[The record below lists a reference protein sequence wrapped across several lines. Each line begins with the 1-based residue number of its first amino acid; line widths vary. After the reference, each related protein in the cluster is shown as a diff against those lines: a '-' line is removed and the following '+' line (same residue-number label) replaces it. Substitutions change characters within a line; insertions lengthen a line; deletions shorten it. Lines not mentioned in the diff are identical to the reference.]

1 MLSIKLA
8 ESVGKGHLSYSSIK
22 YALQD
27 MKLWE
32 MYMRGQLKKESD
44 ALTFGSM
51 YDCLLFTPEDFDK
64 QFYILNDS
72 DIIEQLMQERPNLT
86 SPRMTSKYKAWLKE
100 YAEETAEKGLK
111 MVSQEDADTAKEM
124 IERLKVSGVL
134 ENYLIG
140 DYQHEFNQEIEGVPV
155 RGFLDCLNKEYISDH
170 KTTRSLSSFRYAVK
184 DYGYDIQA
192 YIYCTVLGLDKFY
205 WVAQEKAYPYAIG
218 VFEASEE
225 TLKRG
230 KEKFD
235 TAVDR
240 INTYLDNNIQTD
252 TFYIKATI

>member
-32 MYMRGQLKKESD
+32 MYMRGQLFKESE

-64 QFYILNDS
+64 QFMVLNDS
-72 DIIEQLMQERPNLT
+72 TKCEEIGGRA
-86 SPRMTSKYKAWLKE
+86 PRMTNKYKAWVKDFQE
-100 YAEETAEKGLK
+100 EAESKGVKLIG
-111 MVSQEDADTAKEM
+111 EDDFKKAQEM

-134 ENYLIG
+134 ETYLIG
-140 DYQHEFNQEIEGVPV
+140 DYQHEFNQEINGVPV

-170 KTTRSLSSFRYAVK
+170 KTTRSLNQFRYAVR

-192 YIYCTVLGLDKFY
+192 YIYCSVLGLDKFY
-205 WVAQEKAYPYAIG
+205 WVAQEKAYPFAIG
-218 VFEASEE
+218 VYEASEE
-225 TLKRG
+225 TIANG
-230 KEKFD
+230 EVKFNK
-235 TAVDR
+235 AVER
-240 INTYLDNNIQTD
+240 ISNYLDNNID
-252 TFYIKATI
+252 TETFFIKGII

>member
-32 MYMRGQLKKESD
+32 MYMRGQLFKESD

-64 QFYILNDS
+64 QFLVLNDS
-72 DIIEQLMQERPNLT
+72 AKCEEIGGRA
-86 SPRMTSKYKAWLKE
+86 PRMTNKYKAWVKDFQE
-100 YAEETAEKGLK
+100 EAEQKGVKLIG
-111 MVSQEDADTAKEM
+111 EDDFKKAQEM

-134 ENYLIG
+134 EQYLIG
-140 DYQHEFNQEIEGVPV
+140 DYQYEFNQEIDGVPV

-170 KTTRSLSSFRYAVK
+170 KTTRSLNQFRYAVR
-184 DYGYDIQA
+184 DYGYAIQA

-205 WVAQEKAYPYAIG
+205 WVAQEKAYPFAIG

-225 TLKRG
+225 TIANG
-230 KEKFD
+230 KAKFD
-235 TAVDR
+235 KAVER
-240 INTYLDNNIQTD
+240 ISRYLDNNID
-252 TFYIKATI
+252 TETFFIKGTI

>member
-8 ESVGKGHLSYSSIK
+8 EAVGKGHLSYSSIK

-51 YDCLLFTPEDFDK
+51 YDCMLFTPENFESQFMVLDDK
-64 QFYILNDS
+64 AKCNEIGG
-72 DIIEQLMQERPNLT
+72 RA
-86 SPRMTSKYKAWLKE
+86 PRMTNKYKDWAKGYE
-100 YAEETAEKGLK
+100 AIAEEKGVKLIGI
-111 MVSQEDADTAKEM
+111 EDFVKAQEM

-140 DYQHEFNQEIEGVPV
+140 DYQHEFNQEIDGVPV

-170 KTTRSLSSFRYAVK
+170 KTTRSLNQFRYAVK

-192 YIYCTVLGLDKFY
+192 YIYCTVLGVDKFY
-205 WVAQEKAYPYAIG
+205 WVAQEKAYPFAIG
-218 VFEASEE
+218 VYEASDE
-225 TLKRG
+225 TIERG
-230 KEKFD
+230 KDKFD
-235 TAVDR
+235 KAVSR
-240 INTYLDNNIQTD
+240 INRYLDNNIQTD
-252 TFYIKATI
+252 TFYIKSTI

>member
-8 ESVGKGHLSYSSIK
+8 EAVGKGHLSYSSIK

-32 MYMRGQLKKESD
+32 MYMRGQLFKESE

-51 YDCLLFTPEDFDK
+51 YDCLLFTPENFDK
-64 QFYILNDS
+64 QFMVLNDS
-72 DIIEQLMQERPNLT
+72 TKCEEIGGRA
-86 SPRMTSKYKAWLKE
+86 PRMTNKYKDWVKSFQ
-100 YAEETAEKGLK
+100 EEADAKGLK
-111 MVSQEDADTAKEM
+111 IIGEEDFKKAQEM
-124 IERLKVSGVL
+124 IDRLKVSGVL
-134 ENYLIG
+134 EQYLIG
-140 DYQHEFNQEIEGVPV
+140 DYQHEFNQEINGIPV

-225 TLKRG
+225 TLERG

-252 TFYIKATI
+252 TFYIKSII

>member
-32 MYMRGQLKKESD
+32 MYMRGQLFKESD

-64 QFYILNDS
+64 QFMVLNDS
-72 DIIEQLMQERPNLT
+72 SKCEEIGGRA
-86 SPRMTSKYKAWLKE
+86 PRMTNKYKAWAKDFQ
-100 YAEETAEKGLK
+100 EEADQKGLK
-111 MVSQEDADTAKEM
+111 LIGEDDFQKAKEM

-134 ENYLIG
+134 ETYLIG
-140 DYQHEFNQEIEGVPV
+140 NYQHEFNEQINGVPV
-155 RGFLDCLNKEYISDH
+155 RGFLDCLNENYISDH
-170 KTTRSLSSFRYAVK
+170 KTTRGLKQFRYAVR

-192 YIYCTVLGLDKFY
+192 YIYCTVLGLDTFY
-205 WVAQEKAYPYAIG
+205 WVAQEKSYPYAIG
-218 VFEASEE
+218 VYQASEE
-225 TLKRG
+225 TLVSG
-230 KEKFD
+230 QEKFNK
-235 TAVDR
+235 AVDR
-240 INTYLDNNIQTD
+240 INRYLDNNLKTD
-252 TFYIKATI
+252 TFFIKGMI

>member
-8 ESVGKGHLSYSSIK
+8 EAVGKGHLSYSSVK

-32 MYMRGQLKKESD
+32 MYMRGQLFKESE

-64 QFYILNDS
+64 QFLVLNDS
-72 DIIEQLMQERPNLT
+72 TKCEEIGGRA
-86 SPRMTSKYKAWLKE
+86 PRMTNKYKAWVKDFQ
-100 YAEETAEKGLK
+100 EEADEKGVKLIGQDDFK
-111 MVSQEDADTAKEM
+111 KAQEM

-134 ENYLIG
+134 EQYLIG
-140 DYQHEFNQEIEGVPV
+140 DYQHEFNQEIDGVPV

-170 KTTRSLSSFRYAVK
+170 KTTRSLKQFRYAVK

-192 YIYCTVLGLDKFY
+192 YIYCTVLGIDKFY
-205 WVAQEKAYPYAIG
+205 WVAQEKAYPFAIG

-225 TLKRG
+225 TIANG
-230 KEKFD
+230 KAKFD
-235 TAVDR
+235 KAVER
-240 INTYLDNNIQTD
+240 ISRYLDNNIETE
-252 TFYIKATI
+252 TFFIKGTI

>member
-8 ESVGKGHLSYSSIK
+8 EAVGKGHLSYSSIK

-32 MYMRGQLKKESD
+32 MYMRGQLFKESD

-51 YDCLLFTPEDFDK
+51 YDCLLFTPEEFEK
-64 QFYILNDS
+64 QFMVID
-72 DIIEQLMQERPNLT
+72 DEKKCAEIGGRA
-86 SPRMTSKYKAWLKE
+86 PRMTNKYKEWVKQWE
-100 YAEETAEKGLK
+100 DDAEEKGVKLIGIQDYK
-111 MVSQEDADTAKEM
+111 KAHEM
-124 IERLKVSGVL
+124 IDRLKVSGVL
-134 ENYLIG
+134 EQYLIG
-140 DYQHEFNQEIEGVPV
+140 DYQHEFNQEINGIPV

-225 TLKRG
+225 TLERG

-252 TFYIKATI
+252 TFYIKSII

>member
-32 MYMRGQLKKESD
+32 MYMRGQLFKESE

-64 QFYILNDS
+64 QFLVLNDS
-72 DIIEQLMQERPNLT
+72 EKCEEIGGRA
-86 SPRMTSKYKAWLKE
+86 PRMTNKYKAWVKDFQQE
-100 YAEETAEKGLK
+100 AEEKGVKLIGQDDYK
-111 MVSQEDADTAKEM
+111 KAQEM
-124 IERLKVSGVL
+124 IDRLKVSGVL
-134 ENYLIG
+134 ETYLIG
-140 DYQHEFNQEIEGVPV
+140 DYQYEFNQEINGVPV

-170 KTTRSLSSFRYAVK
+170 KTTRSLNQFRYAVR

-205 WVAQEKAYPYAIG
+205 WVAQEKAYPFAIG

-225 TLKRG
+225 TLADG
-230 KEKFD
+230 EAKFNK
-235 TAVDR
+235 AVER
-240 INTYLDNNIQTD
+240 INRYLDNNLKTD
-252 TFYIKATI
+252 TFFIKGII